1 MRKVIMMVTLSC
13 DRTHFI
19 PGQEVEFE
27 NEEAQR
33 LVDAHFAKFADN
45 EIIEDEI
52 SSDEIV
58 EGEEP
63 LDEIIED
70 EIVETKK
77 KTSKK

>member
-1 MRKVIMMVTLSC
+1 MRKVIMMVTLSG

-33 LVDAHFAKFADN
+33 LVDAHFAKFVDS
-45 EIIEDEI
+45 EI
-52 SSDEIV
+52 SNDEIV

-63 LDEIIED
+63 LDEIVD
-70 EIVETKK
+70 PKK

>member
-1 MRKVIMMVTLSC
+1 MMMVTLSG

-33 LVDAHFAKFADN
+33 LVDAHYAKFVG
-45 EIIEDEI
+45 DEVEEESI
-52 SSDEIV
+52 DETQI
-58 EGEEP
+58 
-63 LDEIIED
+63 DEATT
-70 EIVETKK
+70 TKK